1 MTFQYYVLHVIHYPT
16 ELAYTQT
23 SPTSFGACGLGNKGR
38 LISQTFLWPEE
49 KKDVI
54 SRRHHWFPV
63 AKCCLLLSYRFSV
76 LWNSVIL
83 RFCAPIHSSWFS
95 DPSKLGS
102 SKGLESPR
110 KKCNKGI
117 ANSHSP
123 SALRGF
129 AMISLQRSW
138 IPSTALLK
146 VHERQNKPHLNR
158 WGRKARIK
166 GASRMVTGSILF

>member
-1 MTFQYYVLHVIHYPT
+1 MTFQYYFTRLTCHTLSHG
-16 ELAYTQT
+16 T
-23 SPTSFGACGLGNKGR
+23 SLQADVSH
-38 LISQTFLWPEE
+38 FLWCMRIREQR
-49 KKDVI
+49 KANILNFLMAWGTKDII

-123 SALRGF
+123 SALHEF

-146 VHERQNKPHLNR
+146 VHERQKNR
-158 WGRKARIK
+158 I
-166 GASRMVTGSILF
+166 